1 MAYLNLKGEVKFLSQ
16 SKTMKGQITTGVII
30 TVGGILATTILGL
43 FGYSISANRENGVQ
57 IQEVK
62 KDLSLKGERMSAQES
77 TIASY
82 EKRLERI
89 EVKLDKLLEL
99 QGKR

>member
-1 MAYLNLKGEVKFLSQ
+1 MN
-16 SKTMKGQITTGVII
+16 KGQITTGII
-30 TVGGILATTILGL
+30 IGVGSLLATTMLGL
-43 FGYSISANRENGVQ
+43 FGYSFSLVKENNAQ

-77 TIASY
+77 TITSY

-99 QGKR
+99 QGKK

>member
-1 MAYLNLKGEVKFLSQ
+1 M
-16 SKTMKGQITTGVII
+16 
-30 TVGGILATTILGL
+30 LATTMLGL
-43 FGYSISANRENGVQ
+43 FGYSFSLVKENNAQ

-77 TIASY
+77 TITSY

-99 QGKR
+99 QGKK